1 MTFDQWID
9 IVNAQ
14 VRGQGGSAVRTEE
27 LSWDGAVWK
36 SAGNTAVAAL
46 DDDGVTAK
54 VFFDGGEKFSLA
66 FDRPEG
72 EPLALATAILE
83 RLTV

>member
-9 IVNAQ
+9 LVNAQ
-14 VRGQGGSAVRTEE
+14 VRGQGGTAVRTEE

-36 SAGNTAVAAL
+36 SAGSTAVAAL
-46 DDDGVTAK
+46 ADDGVTAN

-72 EPLALATAILE
+72 EPLALATAIVE
-83 RLTV
+83 RLKV

>member
-14 VRGQGGSAVRTEE
+14 VRGRVGSTVRTEE

-36 SAGNTAVAAL
+36 NAGNTAVATLA
-46 DDDGVTAK
+46 DDGVTAK
-54 VFFDGGEKFSLA
+54 VFFDGGDKLTLA

-72 EPLALATAILE
+72 EPVALATTIAE
-83 RLTV
+83 RLTA